1 MGWVL
6 DRLDAAGELGAEAPV
21 ELERGDAR
29 FLLRVD
35 RFAPEPEDKLSA
47 EPETDEEGQLS
58 LFAELPTVA
67 AIHAPTL
74 PPLEPVPAPPLH
86 RARRLSFTALSLFER
101 CSYRYYAERVAG
113 MRERDSSGGVPGF
126 EGLGATEVG
135 SAVHS
140 VLEHLD
146 LTAPRVPD
154 DLEERVRAEWPAAT
168 DENLERIRE
177 NVAAYCDSEL
187 SARVAALGGAA
198 AERHF
203 TFLHDGVLLHG
214 YLDVFYSDGSRA
226 VVVDYKTNL
235 LEELEPAAV
244 VDSDYHLQRL
254 VYALACLRTGV
265 EKAEV
270 VYQFLERPDEPV
282 SRVFARAEIPALEGE
297 LSAAI
302 ERIQAG
308 DFRPTPSE
316 SVCGGCPALDLVCA
330 GPRLPGAWRETAA
343 PALASA

>member
-1 MGWVL
+1 
-6 DRLDAAGELGAEAPV
+6 
-21 ELERGDAR
+21 
-29 FLLRVD
+29 
-35 RFAPEPEDKLSA
+35 
-47 EPETDEEGQLS
+47 
-58 LFAELPTVA
+58 
-67 AIHAPTL
+67 
-74 PPLEPVPAPPLH
+74 VPAPPLH

-113 MRERDSSGGVPGF
+113 MRERDASGGVPGL
-126 EGLGATEVG
+126 EGLGATELG
-135 SAVHS
+135 SVVHA

-146 LTAPRVPD
+146 LTAPSIPD

-168 DENLERIRE
+168 EENLERIRE
-177 NVAAYCDSEL
+177 HVAAYCDSEL

-203 TFLHDGVLLHG
+203 TFLHDSVLLHG
-214 YLDVFYSDGSRA
+214 YLDVFHSDGSRA

-244 VDSDYHLQRL
+244 VESDYRLQRL
-254 VYALACLRTGV
+254 VYALACLRTEV
-265 EKAEV
+265 EEAEV

-282 SRVFARAEIPALEGE
+282 SRVFTRAEIPALEAE

-316 SVCGGCPALDLVCA
+316 SVCAGCPALDLVCA
-330 GPRLPGAWRETAA
+330 GPRLPGARRETAA